1 MKHLR
6 NAKTYKAVGGGAQP
20 VQTVQAAGAHRRGAP
35 KTARA
40 TGKRG
45 LHDLLELYNGLSG
58 FHANTLGLGDFKTT
72 YGEVSEQGTHTL
84 SDKFQT
90 YAPLSKISAARK
102 NFYDLGSG
110 IGRLVVG
117 IAILNSEIQAHGIEI
132 VPDRIRAA
140 REAMNRIKHKDVAR
154 RIHIS
159 QGSFLEP
166 NTSYRDACWIFISN
180 ILFNDATQ
188 KGLSEKIEREV
199 GPGTVIICC
208 KELFFD
214 KTKMESVATAIIPMT
229 WSKTSVCYIY
239 RRL

>member
-6 NAKTYKAVGGGAQP
+6 NAKTYKAVNAMTGGAQP
-20 VQTVQAAGAHRRGAP
+20 VQAAGAHRRGAP

-72 YGEVSEQGTHTL
+72 YGEVTEPGIHTL
-84 SDKFQT
+84 SEKFQT
-90 YAPLSKISAARK
+90 YAPLSKIPAARK

-110 IGRLVVG
+110 IGRAVVG

-159 QGSFLEP
+159 QGNFLEP

-188 KGLSEKIEREV
+188 KGLAEKIEREV
-199 GPGTVIICC
+199 DPGTVIICC

-214 KTKMESVATAIIPMT
+214 KTKIESVATATIPMT